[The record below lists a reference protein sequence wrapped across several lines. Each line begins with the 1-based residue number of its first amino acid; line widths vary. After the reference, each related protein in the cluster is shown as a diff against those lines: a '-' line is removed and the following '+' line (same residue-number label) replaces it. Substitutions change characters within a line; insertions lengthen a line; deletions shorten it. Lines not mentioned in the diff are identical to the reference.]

1 MYKKFYNLTQN
12 PFLLTANPAFFFDS
26 AGHKR
31 AKAYLRYGLKQGEGF
46 VVVIGAAGTGK
57 TMLIKDLYQSLKQ
70 DHSIIIGL
78 MITSQLD
85 AEDTLRM
92 LAATF
97 KITYKETDNK
107 ATLLSRLEDFFI
119 ENARLGKRILL
130 IVDEA
135 QNLPEES
142 IEELRMLSNHEFDGK
157 SIFQIFLLGQEELG
171 HLLASSEMDQVKQ
184 RIVAT
189 YYLKELKPVEVK
201 QYIEF
206 RLLKSGWKNNPEFR
220 AEIFAEIY
228 KYTQGIPRRINTLC
242 DRLLLYGYLE
252 ELTEINL
259 ENIEHVISEIEEDF
273 KSLGSSEGKTKK
285 TSVRPV
291 IVENNKISEKALK
304 SLKINQVTI
313 ETEIEQT
320 KNLTQEQRIELLEK
334 KLTELT
340 TVFNKEQELLRKA
353 ILIQLDIGDI
363 ISED

>member
-12 PFLLTANPAFFFDS
+12 PFLLSANPAFFFDS

-46 VVVIGAAGTGK
+46 VVVIGRAGTGK
-57 TMLIKDLYQSLKQ
+57 TMLIKDLYHALKQ
-70 DHSIIIGL
+70 DQNIIIGL

-97 KITYKETDNK
+97 KIVCKDKDNK

-119 ENARLGKRILL
+119 ENAKLGKRILL

-157 SIFQIFLLGQEELG
+157 TIFQIFLLGQEELG
-171 HLLASSEMDQVKQ
+171 HLLASSEMEQIKQ

-189 YYLKELKPVEVK
+189 YYLKELKPDEVK
-201 QYIEF
+201 QFIEF
-206 RLLKSGWKNNPEFR
+206 RLKKAGWNNNPEFR
-220 AEIFAEIY
+220 AEIFTEIY
-228 KYTQGIPRRINTLC
+228 KYTKGIPRRINTLC

-252 ELTEINL
+252 ELSVINV
-259 ENIEHVISEIEEDF
+259 ENVEHVISEIEEDF
-273 KSLGSSEGKTKK
+273 KSLETNKDKT
-285 TSVRPV
+285 
-291 IVENNKISEKALK
+291 NKDNLK
-304 SLKINQVTI
+304 SIRVGDANKTDDKVLTSLKFNKVTTLT
-313 ETEIEQT
+313 ETENT
-320 KNLTQEQRIELLEK
+320 SNLTQEQRIELLEK

-340 TVFNKEQELLRKA
+340 ILFNKEQELRRKA
-353 ILIQLDIGDI
+353 ILVELN